1 MRHHSIMAITLLFS
15 GSALAAQQR
24 SSAPAAALVDPTQ
37 YAALQFR
44 HVGPVG
50 NRTSAVAGVPGDYNT
65 YYAGAASGGIWKT
78 TDAGI
83 HWQPIF
89 DDQQVQSIG
98 ALSVAPSDANVVWAG
113 TGEAF
118 IRSHVSLGDGIY
130 KSTDAG
136 RSWTRMGL
144 EKTGRIARVVIHPSN
159 PDIVYAAALGHSYG
173 PQPDRGI
180 YRTMDGGKTWERV
193 LFVDENTGASD
204 IVMDPSNPRILFA
217 GLWQLEIHTWGRTS
231 GGPGGGI
238 FMSRDG
244 GTTWKRLTGNGLP
257 RNPVG
262 KIGLAIARTNPNR
275 IYALIETGDGVE
287 PQSKPVDSGE
297 LWRSENGGETWR
309 VVSFDRQ
316 LSCRQPYYTRM
327 AVATDNENEA
337 YFLCASFSRTY
348 DGGATTVDGGGSPGG
363 DNHDMWIDPTNA
375 NRMAVANDGG
385 VSISTTR
392 GRTWLRVQL
401 PIAQMYHVMA
411 DNAIPYNVYG
421 NKQDGPSYRGPS
433 STRGAGGI
441 GRSEWHGVG
450 GGESGW
456 ATPDPVDP
464 NIVWSSASG
473 SGSVGGIV
481 TRMDL
486 RNRQVQNVEVWPVTT
501 GGHPAA
507 EVKYRFVWTAPLTIS
522 PHDHNRVYVG
532 SQHVHVTNDGGKSWE
547 VISPDLTLNDKSRQ
561 QMSGGLTPD
570 NIGVEYGN
578 VIHAIAESPL
588 QKDLLWVGTND
599 GVVQVSRDGGK
610 NWSKVTPPGMPT
622 WGTVGNIEP
631 SKYDAGTAYVAVD
644 GHQANFFDPALFR
657 TTDFGKTW
665 KLIVNGIPKGPV
677 SYTHVIREDPVR
689 RGLLY
694 AGTENGVYA
703 SFNDGDNWQPLQLNM
718 PRAPVY
724 WMVIQPHFNDL
735 VISTYGRGFWI
746 LDDLGPLQQL
756 SGDVAAKNAHLF
768 APRNAYR
775 FRSVPGQYN
784 MTDDPTEGDNPEYG
798 AAIAYWVKGAASG
811 PARISIV
818 DAAGKTVRTI
828 QGTRREGLNRV
839 SWDLR
844 FEPSKQA
851 LLRTSP
857 TGAPEVRVGPEGT
870 RTAPGIGRMSI
881 LAPPGNYTV
890 KLAIAGQEFSQPLKV
905 LKDPN
910 SPGSE
915 QDIVAQTQFLQT
927 LQRDVDLAVD
937 MINQIEVVRAQLQQL
952 GGLVAASNDPNVKAS
967 DELRMSADSL
977 EKQFSAVEGQLHQL
991 RLTGRGQ
998 DGVRWPNK
1006 LAGKLLYLQGGV
1018 SGADFAPTTQ
1028 HRAVQQQLSTEVQEV
1043 KRQID
1048 GLMQRELPA
1057 FNELLRRRN
1066 IANIIAA
1073 NFE

>member
-1 MRHHSIMAITLLFS
+1 
-15 GSALAAQQR
+15 
-24 SSAPAAALVDPTQ
+24 
-37 YAALQFR
+37 
-44 HVGPVG
+44 
-50 NRTSAVAGVPGDYNT
+50 
-65 YYAGAASGGIWKT
+65 
-78 TDAGI
+78 
-83 HWQPIF
+83 
-89 DDQQVQSIG
+89 
-98 ALSVAPSDANVVWAG
+98 
-113 TGEAF
+113 
-118 IRSHVSLGDGIY
+118 
-130 KSTDAG
+130 
-136 RSWTRMGL
+136 
-144 EKTGRIARVVIHPSN
+144 
-159 PDIVYAAALGHSYG
+159 
-173 PQPDRGI
+173 
-180 YRTMDGGKTWERV
+180 
-193 LFVDENTGASD
+193 
-204 IVMDPSNPRILFA
+204 
-217 GLWQLEIHTWGRTS
+217 
-231 GGPGGGI
+231 
-238 FMSRDG
+238 
-244 GTTWKRLTGNGLP
+244 
-257 RNPVG
+257 
-262 KIGLAIARTNPNR
+262 
-275 IYALIETGDGVE
+275 
-287 PQSKPVDSGE
+287 
-297 LWRSENGGETWR
+297 
-309 VVSFDRQ
+309 
-316 LSCRQPYYTRM
+316 
-327 AVATDNENEA
+327 
-337 YFLCASFSRTY
+337 
-348 DGGATTVDGGGSPGG
+348 
-363 DNHDMWIDPTNA
+363 
-375 NRMAVANDGG
+375 
-385 VSISTTR
+385 
-392 GRTWLRVQL
+392 
-401 PIAQMYHVMA
+401 
-411 DNAIPYNVYG
+411 
-421 NKQDGPSYRGPS
+421 
-433 STRGAGGI
+433 
-441 GRSEWHGVG
+441 
-450 GGESGW
+450 
-456 ATPDPVDP
+456 
-464 NIVWSSASG
+464 
-473 SGSVGGIV
+473 
-481 TRMDL
+481 
-486 RNRQVQNVEVWPVTT
+486 
-501 GGHPAA
+501 
-507 EVKYRFVWTAPLTIS
+507 VKYRFVWTAPLTIS

-578 VIHAIAESPL
+578 VIHAIAESPI

-599 GVVQVSRDGGK
+599 GIVQVSRDGGK
-610 NWSKVTPPGMPT
+610 SWSKVTPPGMPT

-677 SYTHVIREDPVR
+677 SYTHVVREDPVR

-694 AGTENGVYA
+694 AGTESGVYV
-703 SFNDGDNWQPLQLNM
+703 SFNDGDNWQPLQLNL

-756 SGDVAAKNAHLF
+756 SAEVAAKNAHLF
-768 APRNAYR
+768 APRSAYR

-784 MTDDPTEGDNPEYG
+784 MTDDPTEGDNPDYG
-798 AAIAYWVKGAASG
+798 ASIAYWVKGAASG

-844 FEPSKQA
+844 FETSKQA

-870 RTAPGIGRMSI
+870 RPAPGIGRMSI

-890 KLAIAGQEFSQPLKV
+890 KLTVAGQEFTQPLKV

-937 MINQIEVVRAQLQQL
+937 MVNQIEVVRAQLQQL
-952 GGLVAASNDPNVKAS
+952 GNLVVASNDPNVKAS

-977 EKQFSAVEGQLHQL
+977 EKQFIAVEGQLHQL

-1018 SGADFAPTTQ
+1018 AGADFAPTTQ
-1028 HRAVQQQLSTEVQEV
+1028 QRAVQQQLSTEVQEV
-1043 KRQID
+1043 KRQLD

>member
-1 MRHHSIMAITLLFS
+1 MRHLSLLAITLFAYTS
-15 GSALAAQQR
+15 TAAAQQR
-24 SSAPAAALVDPTQ
+24 GAAVTTALVDPAQ
-37 YAALQFR
+37 YAALEYR
-44 HVGPVG
+44 YVGPVG
-50 NRTSAVAGVPGDYNT
+50 NRTSAVAGVPGDFNT

-89 DDQQVQSIG
+89 DDQPVQSIG
-98 ALSVAPSDANVVWAG
+98 ALAVAPADPNVVWAG

-118 IRSHVSLGDGIY
+118 IRSHVSLGNGVY

-136 RSWTRMGL
+136 RTWTHAGL
-144 EKTGRIARVVIHPSN
+144 DKTGRIARIVVHPSN
-159 PDIVYAAALGHSYG
+159 PEIVYVAALGHAYG
-173 PQPDRGI
+173 PQPERGI

-193 LFVDENTGASD
+193 LFVDEKTGASD
-204 IVMDPSNPRILFA
+204 IVMDPGNPRILFA
-217 GLWQLEIHTWGRTS
+217 GMWQLEIHTWSRTS
-231 GGPGGGI
+231 GGPGSGI

-244 GTTWKRLTGNGLP
+244 GTTWRRLTGSGLP

-287 PQSKPVDSGE
+287 PEGKPVDSGE
-297 LWRSENGGETWR
+297 LWRSDNGGESWR

-337 YFLCASFSRTY
+337 YFLCASFSRTF
-348 DGGATTVDGGGSPGG
+348 DGGVTTVDGGGTPGG

-375 NRMAVANDGG
+375 NRMVVANDGG

-411 DNAIPYNVYG
+411 DNAIPYNIYG

-433 STRGAGGI
+433 NTRGGGSI

-486 RNRQVQNVEVWPVTT
+486 RNRQIQNVEVWPVTT
-501 GGHPAA
+501 GGHAAA
-507 EVKYRFVWTAPLTIS
+507 EVKYRFVWTMPLTIS

-532 SQHVHVTNDGGKSWE
+532 SQHVHVTNDGGRSWQL
-547 VISPDLTLNDKSRQ
+547 ISPDLTLNDKSRQ
-561 QMSGGLTPD
+561 QRSGGLTPD
-570 NIGVEYGN
+570 NIGVEYGS
-578 VIHAIAESPL
+578 VIHAIAESPV

-599 GVVQVSRDGGK
+599 GLVQLSRDGGK
-610 NWSKVTPPGMPT
+610 TWSNVTPSGVPA

-644 GHQANFFDPALFR
+644 GHQANFFDPALFK
-657 TTDFGKTW
+657 TSDFGKTW
-665 KLIVNGIPKGPV
+665 KPIVNGIPKGPV
-677 SYTHVIREDPVR
+677 SYTHVIRQDPVR

-694 AGTENGVYA
+694 AGTESGLFV
-703 SFNDGDNWQPLQLNM
+703 SFNDGESWQSLQLNL
-718 PRAPVY
+718 PHAPVY

-735 VISTYGRGFWI
+735 LVSTYGRGFYI

-756 SGDVAAKNAHLF
+756 STEVAAKSAHLF
-768 APRNAYR
+768 APRVAYR

-784 MTDDPTEGDNPEYG
+784 MTDDPTAGDNPDYG
-798 AAIAYWVKGAASG
+798 ATIAYWLKGAAAG
-811 PARISIV
+811 PVRISIL
-818 DAAGKTVRTI
+818 DASGRTVRTL
-828 QGTRREGLNRV
+828 QAPRREGLNRV
-839 SWDLR
+839 TWDLR

-851 LLRTSP
+851 LLRTAP
-857 TGAPEVRVGPEGT
+857 LGAPEVRVGADGT
-870 RTAPGIGRMSI
+870 RPAPGIGRMSI
-881 LAPPGNYTV
+881 LAPPGDYTV
-890 KLAIAGQEFSQPLKV
+890 KLTGAGQELTQPLKV

-910 SPGSE
+910 SPASE
-915 QDIVAQTQFLQT
+915 QEIVAQTQVLQT
-927 LQRDVDLAVD
+927 IQRDVDLTVD

-952 GGLVAASNDPNVKAS
+952 GTLVAASNDPSMKAS
-967 DELRMSADSL
+967 DELRVNADSL
-977 EKQFSAVEGQLHQL
+977 EKKFVAVEGQLHQL

-1006 LAGKLLYLQGGV
+1006 LAGKLLYLQGGI
-1018 SGADFAPTTQ
+1018 SGSDFAPTSQ
-1028 HRAVQQQLSTEVQEV
+1028 HREVQQQLSAEVQEV
-1043 KRQID
+1043 KRQLD

-1066 IANIIAA
+1066 VANIIALK
-1073 NFE
+1073 